1 MLCSY
6 ISNSSQQQS
15 SQSTLC
21 LWGEQL
27 HVSHGRGHTQRSGSR
42 YWAGSG
48 DRWRSTMLSSS
59 SQVKAFPFCLK
70 ILLHL
75 SFPKQKPLILQRF
88 LLLPSFMY
96 LHLPARAR
104 FQHKRIGTV
113 CYSSHNFFFVV
124 IIKSFVKLFIL
135 LPHERWNINPA
146 KKKPCPTSL
155 DLRKC
160 RFVTF
165 QSLCMLL
172 RFSPCNF
179 MLLRHL
185 MT

>member
-88 LLLPSFMY
+88 LLLPSCMY
-96 LHLPARAR
+96 LHIPARAR

-113 CYSSHNFFFVV
+113 CYSSHNFFCCYNKIFCKTVHSTAPWEMKY
-124 IIKSFVKLFIL
+124 KSSQ
-135 LPHERWNINPA
+135 
-146 KKKPCPTSL
+146 KKPCPTSL